1 MGGVDFGHEVFT
13 PYDAIVVGLM
23 GGYIASDLHFKQF
36 PTSFDM
42 TGATFGASASYLVGG
57 FFIDGLFK
65 VDLLDAALNFPSLA
79 PFGFSGADVK
89 VRNIGGLGNIGY
101 RWDSHWGLGILYFE
115 PIGTVSFVSTH
126 IDGFA
131 SPGLNVAF
139 GAGEALR
146 GGVGLRIG
154 DVWVNTPAWEVD
166 TSVTGK
172 AWDQFITK
180 NGVTLETLGG
190 DVVIDDLYKKVFGE
204 VVTQINITQKGS
216 GVSAYMS
223 GGVKFNSDFTVYTG
237 KGGVRYQ
244 W

>member
-1 MGGVDFGHEVFT
+1 M
-13 PYDAIVVGLM
+13 
-23 GGYIASDLHFKQF
+23 
-36 PTSFDM
+36 
-42 TGATFGASASYLVGG
+42 
-57 FFIDGLFK
+57 
-65 VDLLDAALNFPSLA
+65 
-79 PFGFSGADVK
+79 
-89 VRNIGGLGNIGY
+89 
-101 RWDSHWGLGILYFE
+101 
-115 PIGTVSFVSTH
+115 
-126 IDGFA
+126 
-131 SPGLNVAF
+131 AF

-154 DVWVNTPAWEVD
+154 DIWLNTPAWEVD
-166 TSVTGK
+166 TSITGK

-190 DVVIDDLYKKVFGE
+190 SLVIDDLYAKVFGE